1 MFLVQT
7 GCSIACLLQKY
18 NNFGYNYETDRILF
32 WKAIMCDA
40 KLFRNTKIN
49 AARFS
54 PGCIYVVAKQLLLLS
69 VVFVRNCQLCTSLCA
84 TSCQYAAAILCSHS
98 LTETVLVL
106 SLSVRGLECS
116 FHRLIFLYVLVKK
129 VFYAIQRAKLLL
141 FFRMAKILQGN
152 FAPKQKRKQ
161 HVAFFF
167 CDSEA
172 IRTLDPRLRRALLY
186 PAELRNRP
194 LL

>member
-1 MFLVQT
+1 M
-7 GCSIACLLQKY
+7 
-18 NNFGYNYETDRILF
+18 
-32 WKAIMCDA
+32 
-40 KLFRNTKIN
+40 
-49 AARFS
+49 
-54 PGCIYVVAKQLLLLS
+54 
-69 VVFVRNCQLCTSLCA
+69 
-84 TSCQYAAAILCSHS
+84 
-98 LTETVLVL
+98 LVL

-116 FHRLIFLYVLVKK
+116 FHRLIFLYVLVQK

-152 FAPKQKRKQ
+152 FASKQKRKQ

-194 LL
+194 YGKMAVPFSSAKIVCFFVSAKDFSFFLKKR

>member
-1 MFLVQT
+1 
-7 GCSIACLLQKY
+7 
-18 NNFGYNYETDRILF
+18 
-32 WKAIMCDA
+32 MCDA

-54 PGCIYVVAKQLLLLS
+54 PGCIYVVAKQLLLLT
-69 VVFVRNCQLCTSLCA
+69 VVFVRNCQFCTSLCA

-129 VFYAIQRAKLLL
+129 YFALFSVQNYFFFLEWQRFCKVILLL
-141 FFRMAKILQGN
+141 NKKESNTLLSFFVI
-152 FAPKQKRKQ
+152 PKRFERLTHALEGRCSIQLSYGTDLCCKRFPVYRCKDS
-161 HVAFFF
+161 AF
-167 CDSEA
+167 
-172 IRTLDPRLRRALLY
+172 LW
-186 PAELRNRP
+186 
-194 LL
+194 